1 MKKFII
7 LFIICFFIFL
17 SFYLNSVKEDDVL
30 IKIPNKV
37 VFILVDTLRADHLPF
52 YGYKH
57 NTTPFLNT
65 LSNNAVL
72 FKNMYST
79 SSYTAPA
86 TASLFTSLYAKEHGV
101 TNGMIYSKKE
111 KIIDVKLNKIPNEAL
126 TLPELFKQAGYN
138 TFGVSDNLNI
148 SKEMGF
154 SQGFD
159 KLITKRY
166 VGAYK
171 INSLVLSLEK
181 EIKNSEKYFLYI
193 HYMDPHSPYHLQKT
207 WARKGKE
214 KKMIKAYDSEISYV
228 DDAIKRLYK
237 IFDWEEDT
245 LIIFTADHG
254 EAFGERKNS
263 RGKFEFG
270 HGKTLNREV
279 LRVPLFFY
287 KNGLRQLTLNSYVSH
302 LDILPTL
309 SELLGIE
316 KKAYWNGDQLTTML
330 LGKDNLHSR
339 YLFSDLEGK
348 YDRSK
353 ISSVIFENYHYVKNF
368 GNENEAESEGFFD
381 WNKDPMELN
390 KNSASNLEIL
400 KELKEKVSNHVKL
413 KPIFKEEKFD
423 MKLDKKTLN
432 HLSTLGYIN

>member
-7 LFIICFFIFL
+7 LFIICFLIFL

-111 KIIDVKLNKIPNEAL
+111 KIIDVKLNKIPSEAL

-171 INSLVLSLEK
+171 VNSLVLSLEK

-237 IFDWEEDT
+237 IFDWKEDT

-254 EAFGERKNS
+254 EAFGERKNN

-287 KNGLRQLTLNSYVSH
+287 KNGLRQLILNSQVSH

-353 ISSVIFENYHYVKNF
+353 ISSVIFENYHYIKSF
-368 GNENEAESEGFFD
+368 GNENKTEGESFFD
-381 WNKDPMELN
+381 WNKDPVELN
-390 KNSASNLEIL
+390 KKSASNLEIL
-400 KELKEKVSNHVKL
+400 KELEEKVSNHVKL